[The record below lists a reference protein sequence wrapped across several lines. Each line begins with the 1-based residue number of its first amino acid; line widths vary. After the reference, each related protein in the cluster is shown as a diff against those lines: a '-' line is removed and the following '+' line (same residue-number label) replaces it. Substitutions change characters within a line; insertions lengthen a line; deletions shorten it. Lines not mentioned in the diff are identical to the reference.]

1 MICACGQGRQPE
13 NLPGP
18 EPAAAEPDT
27 PAEVVVSPA
36 ARTMGKVVAMHYA
49 DLSFASVLPIA
60 QVLVENGQHVR
71 RGQVLAYLD
80 GFALRNA
87 VEQQQIAVEQ
97 ARLQVEQARLQMLDV
112 IITQGYDPDRAGDV
126 PEQVARNAEVKSGYA
141 LSKAQL
147 SAAQAQL
154 AATRHALAC
163 GTLTAPFDG
172 IVANIS
178 VQPHQLARTDE
189 PVCRVIA
196 DGEMA
201 VEFRVM
207 EADLGRYPLGTQLGA
222 IAVADPS
229 RIYKAAISQ
238 VNPVVDE
245 QGAVTLRALIEDA
258 QGLFDGMNVEVILSR

>member
-18 EPAAAEPDT
+18 EPAVAEPET
-27 PAEVVVSPA
+27 PEEVAVSPA

-60 QVLVENGQHVR
+60 QVLVENGQRVS
-71 RGQVLAYLD
+71 RGQVLASLS
-80 GFALRNA
+80 GFAMRNA
-87 VEQQQIAVEQ
+87 VEQAQIAVEQ
-97 ARLQVEQARLQMLDV
+97 AQLQVEQARLQMLDV
-112 IITQGYDPDRAGDV
+112 IITEGYDPDRAGDV

-147 SAAQAQL
+147 SAAQSQL
-154 AATRHALAC
+154 AAARHDLAR
-163 GTLTAPFDG
+163 GTLTAPFSG
-172 IVANIS
+172 VVANVS
-178 VQPHQLARTDE
+178 VQPHQIARTDE

-196 DGEMA
+196 DDEMA

-207 EADLGRYPLGTQLGA
+207 EADLGHYPLGAQLGA

-229 RIYKAAISQ
+229 RIYKAAVSQ

-245 QGAVTLRALIEDA
+245 QGAVSLRARLEDA
-258 QGLFDGMNVEVILSR
+258 GGLFDGMNVEVILDR